1 MANDFGRKNLYRNQG
16 RRDGKVTF
24 KDVAAAAGVE
34 DHGAG
39 MSAAW
44 LDYDNDGRLDIYTGN
59 MWSANG
65 QRVTARRRLHARRA
79 AGGARAL
86 PPPRARQLAL
96 PQPRRRHASR
106 T

>member
-1 MANDFGRKNLYRNQG
+1 
-16 RRDGKVTF
+16 
-24 KDVAAAAGVE
+24 
-34 DHGAG
+34 

-59 MWSANG
+59 MWSATG
-65 QRVTARRRLHARRA
+65 QRVTAQAA
-79 AGGARAL
+79 FMPDAPAGGARAL